1 MGGPG
6 PEGVENLKG
15 ILPVARVG
23 NEGRKSGVG
32 RDFERVSREDIRGRK
47 DMGWGVKRSGEK

>member
-1 MGGPG
+1 
-6 PEGVENLKG
+6 VEKDLKG

-47 DMGWGVKRSGEK
+47 GMVWGIKRSGEK